1 MAKIWRYVLAH
12 DGGRAPC
19 IDGGMLTLCCCKPV
33 IRKGAGIGDWVI
45 GLAPKR
51 FGVGLVA
58 WAGQVAKVLP
68 MGAYGEQFSERQDAI
83 YRVSAIAADGKE
95 MLDHVGGH
103 YHNTAKQR
111 STDASGLHCL
121 IFSPFWYFGRQART
135 LPMNLLGLTHYH
147 VGQTS
152 RGSDVELALK
162 LQAWLSQ
169 WPAGVSGRPRDAV
182 GTQSCSMRRA
192 SF

>member
-1 MAKIWRYVLAH
+1 MARIWRYVLAH

-19 IDGGMLTLCCCKPV
+19 IDGAMLTLCCCKPI
-33 IRKGAGIGDWVI
+33 IRKNAEVGDWVV

-51 FGVGLVA
+51 FGTGLVA
-58 WAGQVAKVLP
+58 WAGRVSRVMP
-68 MGAYGEQFSERQDAI
+68 MGAYAEQYPDRQDAI
-83 YRVSAIAADGKE
+83 YRVTAIAADGNE

-103 YHNTAKQR
+103 YHNIAKQR

-121 IFSPFWYFGRQART
+121 IFSPFWYFGHQART

-147 VGQTS
+147 VGQTAQ
-152 RGSDVELALK
+152 GSNPGLEQQLK
-162 LQAWLSQ
+162 AWLEQ

-182 GTQSCSMRRA
+182 GKQVCSKVQTA
-192 SF
+192 I